1 MIYSLLAT
9 GFMLG
14 MFFLIFYTPYLYCK
28 GIFTM
33 EYGTISLKDKIT
45 CMLPIINV
53 CKAEHL
59 YTGKVSKVGL
69 SSIVFTFTVILRFVA
84 IYFFTENAILQII
97 TTTIFLVAFLI
108 SYIMNVIVIFQ
119 ILNDSNCFSLSKV
132 LFYSLLFPLGQYYV
146 GKFLPTIIMNIKEVK
161 ETFR

>member
-84 IYFFTENAILQII
+84 IYFFIL
-97 TTTIFLVAFLI
+97 
-108 SYIMNVIVIFQ
+108 
-119 ILNDSNCFSLSKV
+119 
-132 LFYSLLFPLGQYYV
+132 
-146 GKFLPTIIMNIKEVK
+146 
-161 ETFR
+161 